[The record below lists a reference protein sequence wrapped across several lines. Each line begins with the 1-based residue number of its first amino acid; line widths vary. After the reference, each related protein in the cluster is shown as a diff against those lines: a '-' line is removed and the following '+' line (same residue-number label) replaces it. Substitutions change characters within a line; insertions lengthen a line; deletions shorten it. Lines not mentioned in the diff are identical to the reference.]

1 MMKSWKT
8 TVLGILGI
16 VTLIASAAKAVL
28 DSDPTTNVDLAIF
41 LPALFAAVTGLFAKD
56 SNVTGGT
63 VSNQQVVV
71 PKA

>member
-1 MMKSWKT
+1 MKSWKT

-16 VTLIASAAKAVL
+16 LTLLVSAAKALL
-28 DSDPTTNVDLAIF
+28 DSDPATNLDLSIF
-41 LPALFAAVTGLFAKD
+41 IPALFAAVTGLFAKD

-63 VSNQQVVV
+63 VSNEQVVT